1 MCFVRTPFVRRS
13 VSLHPLWAQCGCSP
27 VLCDSMYCNV
37 GTVVLDSCG
46 RLVFPVMLT
55 DICLLEALVRF
66 SEVAPWT
73 SRKSRT
79 KLSDLQT
86 TAR

>member
-1 MCFVRTPFVRRS
+1 MCFVRTQFIHRS
-13 VSLHPLWAQCGCSP
+13 SSVHPLWAQCGCSP

-46 RLVFPVMLT
+46 QLVFPVMLS
-55 DICLLEALVRF
+55 DVCLLEDLVRF

-73 SRKSRT
+73 SRT